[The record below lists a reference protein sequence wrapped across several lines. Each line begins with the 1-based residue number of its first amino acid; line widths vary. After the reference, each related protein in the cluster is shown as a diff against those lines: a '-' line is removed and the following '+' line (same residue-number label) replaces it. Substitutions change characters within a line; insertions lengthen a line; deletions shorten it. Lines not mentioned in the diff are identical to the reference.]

1 LLLIVDLICDWA
13 RRTYRR
19 NVQKCLAQDTSL
31 LRQLSPALTEQSSQA
46 LGSGAA
52 RGGSVESRLESNSRP
67 QSSYGVGATNADIPM
82 LDTSGGAEIVAS
94 IGTDL
99 ASILEKADPLLTGHE
114 IGVVSGDLDHWTNTV
129 AVRNIDVILF
139 QFCHIS
145 LPHQLPA
152 LGQCLRTLLPHLT
165 VFEAAENI
173 HNLFV
178 TEGISLSTISLAEIE
193 SWWTKSGSA
202 ANSEQEVVLK
212 MLVRMHTFVRKE
224 DWRITRA
231 LICISCTQEAAD
243 CLSEVSQRPR
253 MSSIGRERWIAHR
266 CSSISNA
273 VSCVKWPPR
282 FFAACAAI
290 GAGSLSLT
298 CSSQDQDSDHLTWI
312 LSHHSHLFESVQHN
326 DVQVGGNFVHRRRYA
341 LQRSKPGAVVPLV
354 GWQRPMDTAY
364 LAGKRV
370 IMLLKSDWFPSK
382 AQDFCLLLMQP
393 LDNADR
399 ASLVAIVEDAILSP
413 MTEWTVP
420 SELEESKQEEL
431 SDFCE
436 YWVTVLKEE
445 A

>member
-1 LLLIVDLICDWA
+1 
-13 RRTYRR
+13 
-19 NVQKCLAQDTSL
+19 
-31 LRQLSPALTEQSSQA
+31 
-46 LGSGAA
+46 
-52 RGGSVESRLESNSRP
+52 
-67 QSSYGVGATNADIPM
+67 M
-82 LDTSGGAEIVAS
+82 LDASGGAEIVAS
-94 IGTDL
+94 IGTGL
-99 ASILEKADPLLTGHE
+99 ASILEGADPLLAGHE
-114 IGVVSGDLDHWTNTV
+114 IGVVSEDLDHWTNTV

-253 MSSIGRERWIAHR
+253 TSSIGRERWIAHR

-273 VSCVKWPPR
+273 VSCAKWPPR

-290 GAGSLSLT
+290 EARSLSLT
-298 CSSQDQDSDHLTWI
+298 CPSQDQDSDHLTWI
-312 LSHHSHLFESVQHN
+312 PSHHSHLFESAQQNV
-326 DVQVGGNFVHRRRYA
+326 VQVGGNFVHRRSYA
-341 LQRSKPGAVVPLV
+341 L
-354 GWQRPMDTAY
+354 
-364 LAGKRV
+364 
-370 IMLLKSDWFPSK
+370 
-382 AQDFCLLLMQP
+382 
-393 LDNADR
+393 
-399 ASLVAIVEDAILSP
+399 
-413 MTEWTVP
+413 
-420 SELEESKQEEL
+420 
-431 SDFCE
+431 
-436 YWVTVLKEE
+436 
-445 A
+445 